1 MVNSDIDEEMEE
13 ELVPQPLKS
22 NHEARIV
29 AIQLEDV
36 SKDASY
42 SGGFK
47 NKIYSI
53 SRILWWKLELVSFYT
68 GVQ

>member
-42 SGGFK
+42 SGGLK
-47 NKIYSI
+47 K
-53 SRILWWKLELVSFYT
+53 
-68 GVQ
+68 

>member
-1 MVNSDIDEEMEE
+1 MVNSDIDEETEE

-42 SGGFK
+42 SGGLKKRFFL
-47 NKIYSI
+47 I
-53 SRILWWKLELVSFYT
+53 SRILRWIFL
-68 GVQ
+68 